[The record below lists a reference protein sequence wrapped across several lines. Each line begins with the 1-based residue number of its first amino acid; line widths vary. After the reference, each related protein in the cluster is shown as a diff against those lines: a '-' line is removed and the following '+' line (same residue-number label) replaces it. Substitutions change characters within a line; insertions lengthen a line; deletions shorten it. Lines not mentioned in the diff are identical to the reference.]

1 MKKKSIMAVTFG
13 MSLYLCACGA
23 GNGGQASQGT
33 VAESL
38 TDNAGAD
45 ENISKEESTKTESR
59 ETGSRE
65 TGSRET
71 GSRETESG
79 ETESGKTGA
88 GEMESGEAESGKMES
103 GETES
108 GKTGSGEAKS
118 GKTGSGETES
128 GETGSIKT
136 GSAEAGSSKVESF
149 GAAGTDQ
156 EKENSRSQVQEG
168 KSESGSGNNTELINP
183 IKQVDSSADFKT
195 IGLNLSLPEDKER
208 YENITYSII
217 SNEIAQIRFH
227 DKTTNSDAILRAG
240 KAEGGDPSGIYYEF
254 DSSKVRKETVKAK
267 DGTEVD
273 IVAQPTI
280 ENSDIH
286 GVLVVWN
293 AEGSVYTLWE
303 DDAREQIDEVV
314 QAAVEIAKTNF

>member
-38 TDNAGAD
+38 TDNAGTDESVD
-45 ENISKEESTKTESR
+45 ENISKEESAKTEFR
-59 ETGSRE
+59 ETGAGE
-65 TGSRET
+65 TESGEAESGKT
-71 GSRETESG
+71 GARETESG
-79 ETESGKTGA
+79 ETEPGKTGA
-88 GEMESGEAESGKMES
+88 
-103 GETES
+103 
-108 GKTGSGEAKS
+108 
-118 GKTGSGETES
+118 GETES

-149 GAAGTDQ
+149 GVAGTDQ

-168 KSESGSGNNTELINP
+168 KSEAGSGNNTELINP
-183 IKQVDSSADFKT
+183 IKQVNSSVDFKA
-195 IGLNLSLPEDKER
+195 IGLKLSLPEDKER

>member
-45 ENISKEESTKTESR
+45 ESVDENISKEESAKTESR
-59 ETGSRE
+59 ETGAGE
-65 TGSRET
+65 TESGEAESGKTELGET
-71 GSRETESG
+71 ESGKTGAGETESG

-88 GEMESGEAESGKMES
+88 GETK
-103 GETES
+103 
-108 GKTGSGEAKS
+108 
-118 GKTGSGETES
+118 S

-136 GSAEAGSSKVESF
+136 GSAEAGSSKVESS

-156 EKENSRSQVQEG
+156 EKENSRSQVQEE
-168 KSESGSGNNTELINP
+168 KSEAGSGNNTELINP
-183 IKQVDSSADFKT
+183 IKQVNSSVDFKA
-195 IGLNLSLPEDKER
+195 IGLKLSLPEDKER
-208 YENITYSII
+208 YENILYSII
-217 SNEIAQIRFH
+217 SNEVAQIRFH
-227 DKTTNSDAILRAG
+227 DETTNSDAILRAG

-293 AEGSVYTLWE
+293 AGGSVYTLWE